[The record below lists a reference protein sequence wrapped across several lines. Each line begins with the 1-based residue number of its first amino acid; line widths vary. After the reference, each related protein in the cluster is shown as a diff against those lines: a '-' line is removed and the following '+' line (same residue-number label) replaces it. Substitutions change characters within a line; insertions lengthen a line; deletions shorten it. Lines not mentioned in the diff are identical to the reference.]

1 MPKGIEVYIIPRW
14 KGRDMVY
21 DNVYALANEIKASE
35 EFKQYEAAK
44 KAAFED
50 ETNTALI
57 KEYQKMTVEVQMY
70 AAAGQQAPTETTERL
85 KQLIQLLQMNNEA
98 IAFLIA
104 ETRFNGVM
112 SDVFRILTEAVDI
125 KLDFLEG

>member
-1 MPKGIEVYIIPRW
+1 
-14 KGRDMVY
+14 MVY
-21 DNVYALANEIKASE
+21 DNVYALANEIKDSE
-35 EFKQYEAAK
+35 EYQQYAAAK
-44 KAAFED
+44 KAAFEN
-50 ETNTALI
+50 ETNAALI

-70 AAAGQQAPTETTERL
+70 ATAGPQAPEETTERL

-112 SDVFRILTEAVDI
+112 SDVFRILTEAVDM